1 MSDEAPRAPEPAA
14 APTAA
19 QTPAQTAAPKPTP
32 KRARHAE
39 FFGAL
44 FAVFV
49 FGWAA
54 SYLGSARGIDWLY
67 FTGLTFVGLP
77 LLVLMAWL
85 GH

>member
-1 MSDEAPRAPEPAA
+1 MSDEEPRAPDRAVAPPAA
-14 APTAA
+14 
-19 QTPAQTAAPKPTP
+19 QPKA
-32 KRARHAE
+32 KRTRHAE
-39 FFGAL
+39 FFAGL

-54 SYLGSARGIDWLY
+54 SYIGSARGIDWLY